1 MDGAPEHHLVHLGG
15 HHHEALQHHAK
26 GKPQKRPQNGKQHN
40 LAEDVGVHLPRR
52 EAEHLQGGDLAGAL
66 GDVDVR
72 EVVQHDEG
80 ERRGGHHEHHHDHV
94 HRLQHLAI
102 GVDHL
107 VVVGHRIHSTGG
119 PQRLGEGRAL
129 GGIIG
134 GTGVHGQVRRLLAE
148 GALVGGRGHE
158 GVVADIVL
166 DDAGHGH
173 RVGGGSSVAQI
184 VLLGEG
190 DGIARRKPQLHREL
204 LGNDRPLG
212 RQRHRLAACALAEV
226 PQVLE
231 SRGILGGHDGGHGLG
246 AVGALGDHGGLR
258 LSPCCSPP
266 TRRTARR

>member
-1 MDGAPEHHLVHLGG
+1 LY
-15 HHHEALQHHAK
+15 
-26 GKPQKRPQNGKQHN
+26 R
-40 LAEDVGVHLPRR
+40 
-52 EAEHLQGGDLAGAL
+52 
-66 GDVDVR
+66 
-72 EVVQHDEG
+72 
-80 ERRGGHHEHHHDHV
+80 
-94 HRLQHLAI
+94 
-102 GVDHL
+102 
-107 VVVGHRIHSTGG
+107 TGG

-134 GTGVHGQVRRLLAE
+134 GTGVHGQVRRFLAE

-173 RVGGGSSVAQI
+173 RVGGGRGVAQI

-246 AVGALGDHGGLR
+246 TVGALGDHGGLR
-258 LSPCCSPP
+258 GAHRHGQLRRIGQDGVGRLP
-266 TRRTARR
+266 RTAVGIGLLAYHHVVVHQLAVLHVDDVVDGVLQPQARQQQRRAAGDADHGHDQAPLVAEDIAKRHLP